1 MTTEST
7 LRELFAQ
14 RILVLDGAMGTM
26 VQKHRLSEEGFRGTR
41 FADHAHDLQGNN
53 DLLVL
58 TQPEII
64 AEIHG
69 QYLQAGADIITTN
82 TFNAQRISQGDYHL
96 EEFAYE
102 INVAAAALA
111 KAVAAKA
118 STPEKPRFVA
128 GAVGPTQ
135 RTLSISPDVN
145 DPSFRAVTFDE
156 IRAAYR
162 EQVKGLLDGG
172 ADLLLLETIFDT
184 LNAKAA
190 IYAIEEEFE
199 ARGARVPLMISVT
212 ITDASGRT
220 LSGQTLEAFWISIR
234 HANPLSVGINCAL
247 GGNEMRPYIEE
258 LSKIADTYV
267 SAYPNAGLPNA
278 FGEYDEGPAETAAI
292 LTDYAENGWVNLVGG
307 CCGTTPEHIR
317 LMAEGVKDLAPRQV
331 PTLPAYGRF
340 SGLEPLVI
348 RPEVRFTNIG
358 ERTNVTGSRKFAR
371 LIRNG
376 AYEEALVVAR
386 EQIENGANIIDINMD
401 EGLLDSV
408 QAMRTFCNLIA
419 GEPEISRVPIM
430 VDSSRYEV
438 LVEGL
443 KCIQG
448 KSIANSISLKEGEE
462 EFRRHATELRRL
474 GAAVVVMAFD
484 EEGQAVD
491 VERRLEI
498 AERAFRILHED
509 IGFPWS
515 DIIYDPNILA
525 SATGMEEHDPYPRD
539 FLIAVKALRE
549 RYPEIQISGGVSN
562 LSFSFRGNEPVR
574 EAMHTAF
581 LYYAVEAGLN
591 MGIVNAGQLGV
602 YADIEEDLRE
612 HVEDVI
618 FMRREDATER
628 LVEFADSVKGVEK
641 SPEKVLEWRNGTVQE
656 RLSHALVH
664 GIVDFIEEDVDEALN
679 HYERPLHI
687 IEGPL
692 MDGMSV
698 VGDLFGAGKM
708 FLPQVVKSARAMK
721 RAVARLTP
729 LMEEEKRLAG
739 GEAEG
744 RGKVLMAT
752 VKGDVHDIGKNIV
765 GVVLGCNNYEIIDLG
780 VMVHASEILK
790 QAREHK
796 VDIIGLSGLITPS
809 LDEMVNV
816 ATQMER
822 EGFKLPLLIGGATTS
837 RRHTSV
843 KVAPAYSGPTVH
855 VIDASRAVNVVS
867 SLLSKEQQDAYIQD
881 NLQVQEEDRV
891 QFARRKA
898 VELLSW
904 EEAQANRFPIEWRE
918 EDIAQPKATGIQ
930 RIDDMPLEDLVPWI
944 DWTPFFTTWQL
955 RGSYPKILDHPEMG
969 EQARELFDDARRMI
983 DEVIR
988 DKSLRASA
996 IWGVFPAHA
1005 VDGGEDILVYE
1016 DATRTKTLQRFS
1028 MLRQQQ
1034 RRPGEEQSNSALSD
1048 FVAPVSTGL
1057 RDHIGA
1063 FAVTGGHGEAELS
1076 AFYEKNMDDYRA
1088 ILAKAVA
1095 DRFAE
1100 AFAEYVHAQVRW
1112 NFGYESS
1119 GDLTMHEMIRERYRG
1134 IRPAHGYP
1142 ACPDHTEKAK
1152 IWELLQVKDEIG
1164 VALTESFAMTPPAS
1178 VSGLIFAHPKA
1189 RYFTVGSVGR
1199 DQLIDYAERKGMTL
1213 AEIERWLTPYLGYET

>member
-1 MTTEST
+1 MSTESI
-7 LRELFAQ
+7 LRDLFAQ

-26 VQKHRLSEEGFRGTR
+26 VQKHRLSEESFRGER
-41 FADHAHDLQGNN
+41 FANHSHDLQGNN

-58 TQPEII
+58 TQPQIV
-64 AEIHG
+64 AGIHEE
-69 QYLQAGADIITTN
+69 YLRAGADIITTN
-82 TFNAQRISQGDYHL
+82 TFNAQLISQADYGLADH
-96 EEFAYE
+96 AYE
-102 INVAAAALA
+102 INVAAAKLA
-111 KAVAAKA
+111 KDVATKM
-118 STPEKPRFVA
+118 STPDKPRFVA
-128 GAVGPTQ
+128 GAVGPTN

-156 IRAAYR
+156 VRDAYR

-172 ADLLLLETIFDT
+172 CDLLLLETIFDT
-184 LNAKAA
+184 LNAKAG
-190 IYAIEEEFE
+190 IVAIEEEFE
-199 ARGARVPLMISVT
+199 ARGSRVPLMISVT

-234 HANPLSVGINCAL
+234 HANPLTVGINCAL
-247 GGNEMRPYIEE
+247 GGDEMRPYIEE
-258 LSKIADTYV
+258 LSRIADTYI

-278 FGEYDEGPAETAAI
+278 FGEYDEGPAQTGAI
-292 LTDYAENGWVNLVGG
+292 LTDYAKNGWVNLVGG
-307 CCGTTPEHIR
+307 CCGTTPEHIQR
-317 LMAEGVKDLAPRQV
+317 MAEGVADLPPREV
-331 PTLPAYGRF
+331 PVVPAYGRF
-340 SGLEPLVI
+340 SGLEPLII

-358 ERTNVTGSRKFAR
+358 ERTNVTGSKKFAR

-376 AYEEALVVAR
+376 EYEEALVVAR
-386 EQIENGANIIDINMD
+386 EQIENGATVIDINMD
-401 EGLLDSV
+401 DGLLDSV
-408 QAMRTFCNLIA
+408 AAMTTFCNLIA

-438 LVEGL
+438 LVAGL

-491 VERRLEI
+491 VDRRMEI
-498 AERAFRILHED
+498 AERAFKILHDEL
-509 IGFPWS
+509 GFPWS

-539 FLIAVKALRE
+539 FLVALRKI
-549 RYPEIQISGGVSN
+549 RMVYPEIQISGGVSN

-581 LYYAVEAGLN
+581 LYHAVDAGLN

-602 YADIEEDLRE
+602 YADMDEELRE

-618 FMRREDATER
+618 FFRRADATER

-641 SPEKVLEWRNGTVQE
+641 STEKVLAWRSGTVQE

-664 GIVDFIEEDVDEALN
+664 GIVDYIEVDVDEALTL
-679 HYERPLHI
+679 YDRPLHI

-692 MDGMSV
+692 MDGMSI

-739 GEAEG
+739 EAAAA
-744 RGKVLMAT
+744 RGKILMVT

-780 VMVHASEILK
+780 VMVPAAEILK
-790 QAREHK
+790 QARAHN
-796 VDIIGLSGLITPS
+796 VDMIGLSGLITPS

-855 VIDASRAVNVVS
+855 VIDASRAVNTVS
-867 SLLSKEQQDAYIQD
+867 SLLSEDQRDAYVAA
-881 NLQVQEEDRV
+881 NRELQEEDRV

-898 VELLSW
+898 VELLTW
-904 EEAQANRFPIEWRE
+904 DEAKANRFPIEWKA
-918 EDIAQPKATGIQ
+918 EDIAQPKTSGIQ
-930 RIDDMPLEDLVPWI
+930 TIDDMPLEDLVPWI

-955 RGSYPKILDHPEMG
+955 RGSYPKILNHPEMG
-969 EQARELFDDARRMI
+969 EQARELFDAARSLM
-983 DEVIR
+983 DEIIR
-988 DKSLRASA
+988 DRSLRASA
-996 IWGVFPAHA
+996 IWGMFPANSTGDD
-1005 VDGGEDILVYE
+1005 VLVYGDDLRSSVIE
-1016 DATRTKTLQRFS
+1016 TFS

-1034 RRPGEEQSNSALSD
+1034 KRPGEEQSNSSLAD
-1048 FVAPVSTGL
+1048 FIAPVETGL

-1063 FAVTGGHGEAELS
+1063 FAVTGGHGEIEL
-1076 AFYEKNMDDYRA
+1076 ADFYTRQMDDYKS
-1088 ILAKAVA
+1088 IMVKAVA

-1100 AFAEYVHAQVRW
+1100 AFAEYVHAKVRMDMG
-1112 NFGYESS
+1112 FEKP
-1119 GDLTMHEMIRERYRG
+1119 GDLEIHDMLRERYRG
-1134 IRPAHGYP
+1134 IRPAPGYP

-1152 IWELLQVKDEIG
+1152 IWDLLSVEEKIG
-1164 VALTESFAMTPPAS
+1164 IQLTESYAMTPPAS
-1178 VSGLIFAHPKA
+1178 VSGLIFAHPNA
-1189 RYFTVGSVGR
+1189 RYFTVGTVGR
-1199 DQLIDYAERKGMTL
+1199 DQLLEYAERKKMSL
-1213 AEIERWLTPYLGYET
+1213 ADVERWLAPYLGYET